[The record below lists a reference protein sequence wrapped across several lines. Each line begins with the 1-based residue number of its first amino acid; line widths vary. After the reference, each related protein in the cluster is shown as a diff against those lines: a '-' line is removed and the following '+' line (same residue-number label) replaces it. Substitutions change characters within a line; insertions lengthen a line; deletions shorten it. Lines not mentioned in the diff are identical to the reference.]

1 MNMNG
6 LASFSQASADSTE
19 KRTHPNRDI
28 TRCSSIGRVFA
39 LGAKEYR
46 FNSNHLDVHDITC
59 DDREDT

>member
-1 MNMNG
+1 M
-6 LASFSQASADSTE
+6 SARLRHKSV
-19 KRTHPNRDI
+19 RFYAMSVLHSPHPNRDI